1 MKGGAGVPRPDN
13 LRDLGCK
20 RGSKEAGVGQ
30 VKRKGAAELGQV
42 GIFQAS
48 EERGAGNETR
58 YFGLPRQTLNPSQL
72 ISARI
77 LCEKLTDHGER
88 GDSRVIE

>member
-1 MKGGAGVPRPDN
+1 MFLHPDN

-72 ISARI
+72 ISRKRNP
-77 LCEKLTDHGER
+77 LRNSQTMVN
-88 GDSRVIE
+88 RVIRG